1 MSDSVIGQ
9 TPPHSLTAE
18 RSRATIDYDS
28 APSWNRR
35 LRQQL
40 RQSLRAHS
48 LFIAV
53 VVAYVGAGWL
63 TPQLTGVAVPF
74 SPDLY
79 STNLFVLTAAFLV
92 AAGIG
97 YLAYVMIAVRP
108 ARLLHYLGTS
118 LRDRVVVP
126 DRLWTALPVFLLL
139 PLLMSTFTY
148 FKFLIPYVRPF
159 TFDQTFAQWDRSLHL
174 GYEPWELLQP
184 ILGYPLVSAV
194 INSIY
199 NLWLFVLFGVLLWQS
214 FSLAR
219 PRVRMRYLIS
229 FVLMWILLGHVAATL
244 LSSAGPVYYGR
255 ITGLGDPFAPL
266 MAYLHQVD
274 QAIPLPALT
283 VQEML
288 WHSYVNRSLGV
299 GSGISAMPS
308 LHVATSFSFVLL
320 GFATRRWLGVL
331 FAVIAVAILLGSV
344 HLGWHYAID
353 GYAAI
358 AGAWVIWWAVGW
370 LLDRPAV
377 DRLLWG
383 DRAADRPPP

>member
-1 MSDSVIGQ
+1 MSDTVIGQ
-9 TPPHSLTAE
+9 TPPRLLPAE
-18 RSRATIDYDS
+18 PPRAIAGYDS
-28 APSWNRR
+28 APWNRR
-35 LRQQL
+35 LRQQFL
-40 RQSLRAHS
+40 QSLRAHS
-48 LFIAV
+48 LFIVMV
-53 VVAYVGAGWL
+53 VTYVVAGWL
-63 TPQLTGVAVPF
+63 TPRLTGVAVPF

-79 STNLFVLTAAFLV
+79 STKLFVLTAAFLV
-92 AAGIG
+92 VTGIG
-97 YLAYVMIAVRP
+97 YLAYIMIAVRP
-108 ARLLHYLGTS
+108 AQLLCYLGAS
-118 LRDRVVVP
+118 LRDRVVVL

-159 TFDQTFAQWDRSLHL
+159 TFDHTFAQWDRSLHL

-194 INSIY
+194 VNSIY

-219 PRVRMRYLIS
+219 PRLRMRYLIS
-229 FVLMWILLGHVAATL
+229 FVLIWILLGHVAATL

-255 ITGLGDPFAPL
+255 VTGLGDPFAPL

-274 QAIPLPALT
+274 QAIPLPALV

-288 WHSYVNRSLGV
+288 WHSYANRDLGV

-308 LHVATSFSFVLL
+308 LHVATSFSFALL
-320 GFATRRWLGVL
+320 GFAIRRWLGIL
-331 FAVIAVAILLGSV
+331 FVAFVAAIMVGSV

-353 GYAAI
+353 GYVAI
-358 AGAWVIWWAVGW
+358 VGTWAIWWMVGW
-370 LLDRPAV
+370 FLDWPMVA
-377 DRLLWG
+377 RLLWG
-383 DRAADRPPP
+383 DRTAAAARH